1 MIIDYPWYAVLLCLL
16 AGALYAGVL
25 YFVGRRRFSG
35 WLLWLLTSLRFLAV
49 SAIAF
54 LLCAPM
60 ARQKVHERQQ
70 PRVDLIEDC
79 SLSVQTSADSAFTLK
94 GLYDVIAGQCQ
105 AVRSADAGNPMQT
118 DLGAMLDAVPPDAAA
133 IVLASDGIYNHGSNP
148 VTVAERLGIPVYTVA
163 LGDTTQRRDAAL
175 ADMRCNRIAMLGNNF
190 PIELTVNATLL
201 RGYNATLSI
210 SDAAGRRLFSQSI
223 AYNDDDFSTAIS
235 ASLPAENAGLQRYTV
250 RLDVAD
256 GEVSAENNILTFYVD
271 VIDARRKVAVFAN
284 APHPDLAA
292 LKRSIESNPN
302 YEANIIMA
310 DDMAKGKARFDAD
323 DYSMAVLHNLP
334 SRTHTD
340 IRYADGLPQLFV
352 IGLQTDLARF
362 NALHSGLEIVA
373 KSNKSNEVTAM
384 HQDAFTLFH
393 LADHDAEAIEALPPL
408 SAPFGEARMAEG
420 VQMLFTARL
429 GNIDSRQPLVAATS
443 QGQQRRAFVWG
454 EGLWRWRLM
463 DYQASSSHEH
473 FDRLVSQLVAF
484 TAMQQKRDRLQV
496 LAERSYAAGE
506 MPVLRAQLYNEA
518 YELTN
523 SPEVKLTL
531 TGDSLHADYTFVRE
545 GQAYRLALPDL
556 GEGLYRYKAT
566 TDDGLTAEGSF
577 AVEAINLELRRL
589 TADHTLLRTISATTG
604 GRMFYPDQM
613 DELRDELKSLK
624 PIIYTHTRHAD
635 FLRLPLVLALIILLL
650 AAEWVLRKYHGEV

>member
-35 WLLWLLTSLRFLAV
+35 WLLWLLTALRFLAV

-60 ARQKVHERQQ
+60 ARQRVHERQQ
-70 PRVDLIEDC
+70 PRVELIEDR
-79 SLSVQTSADSAFTLK
+79 SLSVQQSADSAFTLE
-94 GLYDVIAGQCQ
+94 GLAAGIAGQCQ
-105 AVRSADAGNPMQT
+105 AVLSADAGNPMQT
-118 DLGAMLDAVPPDAAA
+118 DLGALLDAVPPDAAA
-133 IVLASDGIYNHGSNP
+133 VVLASDGIYNHGSNP

-190 PIELTVNATLL
+190 PVELTVNATLL
-201 RGYNATLSI
+201 RGHSATLGI
-210 SDAAGRRLFSQSI
+210 SDAAGRRLFSQPI
-223 AYNDDDFSTAIS
+223 AYTDDDFSTTVG

-256 GEVSAENNILTFYVD
+256 GEVSADNNTLTFFVD

-302 YEANIIMA
+302 YEATIIMS

-373 KSNKSNEVTAM
+373 KSSKTNEVTAL

-393 LADHDAEAIEALPPL
+393 LADADAIEALPPL
-408 SAPFGEARMAEG
+408 AAPFGEARMAEG

-429 GNIDSRQPLVAATS
+429 GNIDSRQPLVAATA
-443 QGQQRRAFVWG
+443 QGPQRRAFVWG

-463 DYQASSSHEH
+463 DYQSSGSHEH

-496 LAERSYAAGE
+496 TAERSYAAGE
-506 MPVLRAQLYNEA
+506 APVLRAQLYNEA

-523 SPEVKLTL
+523 TPEVKLTL
-531 TGDSLHADYTFVRE
+531 TGDTLNADYTFVRE
-545 GQAYRLALPDL
+545 GQAYRLTLPDL

-566 TDDGLTAEGSF
+566 TADGLTAEGSF
-577 AVEAINLELRRL
+577 AVEAINIELRRL
-589 TADHTLLRTISATTG
+589 TADHTMLRTISTTTG

-624 PIIYTHTRHAD
+624 PIIYTHTRYAD

-650 AAEWVLRKYHGEV
+650 AVEWVLRKYHGEV